1 MMSAVISLLNLKGGV
16 GKTVSSI
23 NIAYAMADAGKKV
36 LIVDTDSQGN
46 VATAMGVVA
55 DENPATLV
63 DLLSEE
69 IDGSVSLERIN
80 ECIVTAGKVDV
91 LPSNSLL
98 AGIDYKLMN
107 AFNREMVIK
116 AIVDKLRTVYDFII
130 IDCPPSLGLIVRNVL
145 TASDCVL
152 IPVEAHYLSFESL
165 QTTLS
170 TIDMVRLKLNPDLK
184 IAGIFLTMYQSRT
197 NLSKG
202 IRDML
207 QETYR
212 GEIRVFEET
221 VPYSIK
227 AAEQTLYGKS
237 IIELYP
243 KSPVS
248 AAYQAIAWGLLEYE
262 K

>member
-1 MMSAVISLLNLKGGV
+1 MCMVISLLNLKGGV

-23 NIAYAMADAGKKV
+23 NIAYALTEAGNKV

-46 VATAMGVVA
+46 VATALGTAA
-55 DENPATLV
+55 DENSGTLV

-69 IDGSVSLERIN
+69 IDGSVSLEQIE
-80 ECIVTAGKVDV
+80 ECIVTAGTVDI
-91 LPSNSLL
+91 LPSDSLL

-107 AFNREMVIK
+107 AFNREMVLK
-116 AIVDKLRTVYDFII
+116 AIVDKLRAAYDFII

-145 TASDCVL
+145 TASDYVL

-165 QTTLS
+165 QATLG
-170 TIDMVRLKLNPDLK
+170 TIDMVRLKLNPELK

-202 IRDML
+202 IREKL
-207 QETYR
+207 WETYG
-212 GEIRVFEET
+212 GELRIFEEA

-248 AAYQAIAWGLLEYE
+248 AAYQAIARGLMEYE
-262 K
+262 E

>member
-1 MMSAVISLLNLKGGV
+1 MCMVISLLNLKGGV

-23 NIAYAMADAGKKV
+23 NIAYALADTGKKV

-46 VATAMGVVA
+46 VATALGIAA
-55 DENPATLV
+55 DGKFRTLA

-69 IDGSVSLERIN
+69 IDGSVSLERIK
-80 ECIVTAGKVDV
+80 ECILPGGKMDI
-91 LPSNSLL
+91 LPSNALL

-107 AFNREMVIK
+107 AFNREMVLK
-116 AIVDKLRTVYDFII
+116 AIVDKLRSVYDFIL

-145 TASDCVL
+145 TASDYVL

-165 QTTLS
+165 QATLG
-170 TIDMVRLKLNPDLK
+170 TIDMVRRKLNPNLK
-184 IAGIFLTMYQSRT
+184 VAGIFLTMYQSRT

-202 IRDML
+202 IRDKL
-207 QETYR
+207 RETYG
-212 GEIRVFEET
+212 GELRVFEES

-248 AAYQAIAWGLLEYE
+248 AAYRAIARGLTEYE
-262 K
+262 E

>member
-1 MMSAVISLLNLKGGV
+1 MCMVISLLNLKGGV

-23 NIAYAMADAGKKV
+23 NIAYALTEAGNKV

-46 VATAMGVVA
+46 VATALGAMVDKNSG
-55 DENPATLV
+55 TLV
-63 DLLSEE
+63 DLLSDE
-69 IDGSVSLERIN
+69 IDGSVSLEQIK
-80 ECIVTAGKVDV
+80 ECILSGGKMDI
-91 LPSNSLL
+91 LPSDSLL
-98 AGIDYKLMN
+98 AGIDYKLIN
-107 AFNREMVIK
+107 AFNREMVLK
-116 AIVDKLRTVYDFII
+116 AIVDKLRAVYDFII

-145 TASDCVL
+145 TASDYVL

-165 QTTLS
+165 QATLG

-202 IRDML
+202 IREKL
-207 QETYR
+207 RETYG
-212 GEIRVFEET
+212 GELRVFEEA

-248 AAYQAIAWGLLEYE
+248 AAYRAIARELTEYE
-262 K
+262 E

>member
-1 MMSAVISLLNLKGGV
+1 MSMVISLLNLKGGV

-23 NIAYAMADAGKKV
+23 NIAYALADAGKKV

-46 VATAMGVVA
+46 VATAMGIAA
-55 DENPATLV
+55 DTISNTIV

-69 IDGSVSLERIN
+69 IDGSVDLARIT
-80 ECIVTAGKVDV
+80 ECIMAAGKVDI
-91 LPSNSLL
+91 LPSNARL
-98 AGIDYKLMN
+98 AGLDCKLMN
-107 AFNREMVIK
+107 AFNREMVLK
-116 AIVDKLRTVYDFII
+116 AIVDKLRGIYDYII

-145 TASDCVL
+145 TASDYVL

-165 QTTLS
+165 QVTLS
-170 TIDMVRLKLNPDLK
+170 TIDMVRLKLNPNLK

-202 IRDML
+202 IKEKL
-207 QETYR
+207 HESY
-212 GEIRVFEET
+212 GEEIRVFEET

-237 IIELYP
+237 MIELNP
-243 KSPVS
+243 NHPVS
-248 AAYQAIAWGLLEYE
+248 AAYQSIAKGLMEYE
-262 K
+262 E

>member
-1 MMSAVISLLNLKGGV
+1 MSAVISLLNLKGGV

-23 NIAYAMADAGKKV
+23 NIAYALSELGKRV

-46 VATAMGVVA
+46 VSTAMGIDA
-55 DENPATLV
+55 DTISNTIV
-63 DLLSEE
+63 DLISEE
-69 IDGSVSLERIN
+69 IDGSVGLERIT
-80 ECIVTAGKVDV
+80 ECIVTKGRVYI
-91 LPSNSLL
+91 LPSNARL

-107 AFNREMVIK
+107 AFNREMVLK
-116 AIVDKLRTVYDFII
+116 AIVDKLRGIYDYII

-145 TASDCVL
+145 TASDYVL

-165 QTTLS
+165 QATVS
-170 TIDMVRLKLNPDLK
+170 TIDMVQLKLNPDLK

-202 IRDML
+202 IRDKL
-207 QETYR
+207 REAYG

-237 IIELYP
+237 IIELNP
-243 KSPVS
+243 KHPVS
-248 AAYQAIAWGLLEYE
+248 AAYQSIARGLTEYE
-262 K
+262 E